1 MAFETHRELPAPR
14 DTLIEAALIGNLIWS
29 YGDLLFA

>member
-1 MAFETHRELPAPR
+1 MASETHLELPAPR
-14 DTLIEAALIGNLIWS
+14 EPLTEMALIGTLIWS

>member
-1 MAFETHRELPAPR
+1 MASETHRELPAPKH
-14 DTLIEAALIGNLIWS
+14 TLIEAALIGTLIWS

>member
-1 MAFETHRELPAPR
+1 MASETHRELPAPR
-14 DTLIEAALIGNLIWS
+14 GTLIEAALIGTRNWS